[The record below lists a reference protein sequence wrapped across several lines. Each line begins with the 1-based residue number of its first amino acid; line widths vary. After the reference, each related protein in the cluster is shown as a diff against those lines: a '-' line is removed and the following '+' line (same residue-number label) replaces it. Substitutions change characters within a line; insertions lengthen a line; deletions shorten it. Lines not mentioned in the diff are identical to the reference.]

1 MQRKCKQENINLR
14 WNKMSTS
21 VNKILIIGI
30 GNTLRSDDGVGAFV
44 CTSIDKMNLPGVTI
58 DIVQQLEVE
67 MIEEMTHYDH
77 VILVDASTTND
88 TIQFEPLQETLQQT
102 VSSSHHINASL
113 VQTLSQKLYNKTLS
127 IYLCAIPASNFDTGD
142 SLTMRTK
149 KLAEEAIVIITSWIK
164 I

>member
-1 MQRKCKQENINLR
+1 MNTTPE
-14 WNKMSTS
+14 
-21 VNKILIIGI
+21 NKILIIGI
-30 GNTLRSDDGVGAFV
+30 GNTLRSDDGVGAYV

-58 DIVQQLEVE
+58 DIVQQLQVE

-77 VILVDASTTND
+77 IILVDASTAND
-88 TIQFEPLQETLQQT
+88 TIQFEPLQETLHQT

-127 IYLCAIPASNFDTGD
+127 IYLCAIPASNFETGD

>member
-1 MQRKCKQENINLR
+1 
-14 WNKMSTS
+14 MSTS
-21 VNKILIIGI
+21 VKKILIIGI

-58 DIVQQLEVE
+58 DIVQQLQVE

-77 VILVDASTTND
+77 VILVDASTAND
-88 TIQFEPLQETLQQT
+88 TIQFESLQENLQQT

-142 SLTMRTK
+142 TLSIQTEEI
-149 KLAEEAIVIITSWIK
+149 ANEAIVLIKTWITK
-164 I
+164 V

>member
-1 MQRKCKQENINLR
+1 
-14 WNKMSTS
+14 MSTS
-21 VNKILIIGI
+21 VKKILIIGI

-58 DIVQQLEVE
+58 DIVQQLQVE

-88 TIQFEPLQETLQQT
+88 TIQFEPLQENLQQT

-127 IYLCAIPASNFDTGD
+127 IYLCAIPATNFDNGD
-142 SLTMRTK
+142 TLSIQTEEI
-149 KLAEEAIVIITSWIK
+149 ANEAIVLIKTWITK
-164 I
+164 V